1 MPHAIDEA
9 QLRRL
14 LAQGVSQREIA
25 RRLGIPRSTLQ
36 GHLKHLHSVEVHPG
50 TPTVMP
56 RGGPGIPQVDHR
68 PQTPAELDAIKAD
81 LLEVVQW
88 WRARKM
94 PRVDPGG
101 PRDTQRWTVHVEKR
115 WIARV
120 KEMADV
126 EGVSQTEIVDRALRQ
141 YFEAR

>member
-36 GHLKHLHSVEVHPG
+36 GHLKHLHPVEVHRG
-50 TPTVMP
+50 TPTVIP
-56 RGGPGIPQVDHR
+56 RGGPHPPQVGYL

-88 WRARKM
+88 WRAHKM